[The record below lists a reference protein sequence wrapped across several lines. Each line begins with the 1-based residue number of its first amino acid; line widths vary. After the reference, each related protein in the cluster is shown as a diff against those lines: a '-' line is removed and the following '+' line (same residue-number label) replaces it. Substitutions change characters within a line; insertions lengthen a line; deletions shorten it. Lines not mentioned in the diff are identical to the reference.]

1 MPNNG
6 GMNKLQSEW
15 QRLYLPH
22 GAEASAATARL
33 TDAEGRVRAL
43 VLSLAGPADWSE
55 LSRVWQAVQSE
66 WLLPAP
72 AIAVSGVDAY
82 QLWFSLEAAVP
93 VQEARAFLESLRAR
107 YLGHIAPARI
117 GLQPAASQADARD
130 SGAMPPQ
137 ATLPGQ
143 WSAFVAPD
151 LAPIFSE
158 TPWLDIPPSP
168 DGQAELLSRLQ
179 SIKPAQWSS
188 ALAQRPGASAPVS
201 APALAGTRA
210 IPVHAATAGPHP
222 APMRFLL
229 DVMNDETVALAL
241 RIDAAKALLPYMP
254 AHHAP

>member
-6 GMNKLQSEW
+6 GMSKLQSEW
-15 QRLYLPH
+15 RRLYLPL
-22 GAEASAATARL
+22 GAEAVADTAEL
-33 TDAEGRVRAL
+33 TDPQGQVRAM
-43 VLSLAGPADWSE
+43 VLSLAGPADWGE

-66 WLLPAP
+66 LLLPAP

-93 VQEARAFLESLRAR
+93 VAEAQAFLESLRER
-107 YLGHIAPARI
+107 YLSHLARERV
-117 GLQPAASQADARD
+117 GLLPSGLKADAWQADLL
-130 SGAMPPQ
+130 PPQ
-137 ATLPGQ
+137 ATLAGQ

-151 LAPIFSE
+151 LAPIFAD

-179 SIKPAQWSS
+179 RIKPAQWAS
-188 ALAQRPGASAPVS
+188 ALAQCSAVS
-201 APALAGTRA
+201 ALAHTPA
-210 IPVHAATAGPHP
+210 IPAHVATTGPHP

-241 RIDAAKALLPYMP
+241 RIEAAKALLPFMP
-254 AHHAP
+254 ARHEP